1 VLKGEIHM
9 DESRHSYVRKKKR
22 KLRKGR
28 VFFTILILLAITA
41 IIYSYTQYKEGQKLA
56 SNTVQKTEQFKGDTQ
71 TKSNIENI
79 LLLGVDSRG
88 EKKSRTDSMILV
100 SWDKDTNDIK
110 MVSFM
115 RDIYANIPGYQS
127 YKLNTAY
134 YLDGVQLLKDTLQN
148 TFDVEINHYALID
161 FKSFEKLVDIVAPNG
176 VEVYVDHDMSQNIG
190 VSLKKG
196 KQKLNGKELLGFAR
210 FRHDNLG
217 DFGRVDR
224 QQKALEA
231 LKKEAFSPSNFKNY
245 PKLLGAIQGYVQTD
259 MTNSQELGY
268 LFTAIKE
275 GNLSIHRLTIPVEHS
290 YNYGYYPQAGSVLD
304 INVDQNKKALEKFL
318 GSNP

>member
-1 VLKGEIHM
+1 M
-9 DESRHSYVRKKKR
+9 DEKRQTHVRKKKR

-28 VFFTILILLAITA
+28 TFFVIVLLLAVFVGV
-41 IIYSYTQYKEGQKLA
+41 YSYTQYEAGQKLA
-56 SNTVQKTEQFKGDTQ
+56 SSTGIEKKTEQFNGDPQ
-71 TKSNIENI
+71 SKSNVENI
-79 LLLGVDSRG
+79 LLLGIDTRG
-88 EKKSRTDSMILV
+88 ESRSRTDSMILV
-100 SWDKDTNDIK
+100 SWNKKTNDVK

-134 YLDGVQLLKDTLQN
+134 YLGGVQLLKDTLKN
-148 TFDVEINHYALID
+148 TFGVEINHYALID
-161 FKSFEKLVDIVAPNG
+161 FKSFESLVDIVAPNG
-176 VEVYVDHDMSQNIG
+176 VNVYVDHDMSKNIG

-196 KQKLNGKELLGFAR
+196 EQRLNGKELLGFSR

-231 LKKEAFSPSNFKNY
+231 LKKEALSPKNYKNY
-245 PKLLGAIQGYVQTD
+245 PKLLGAVKGYIETD
-259 MTNSQELGY
+259 ITNQQELSFVLPLVKGN
-268 LFTAIKE
+268 IKMD
-275 GNLSIHRLTIPVEHS
+275 RLTIPVEHS

-304 INVDQNKKALEKFL
+304 INVQQNKQALDKFL
-318 GSNP
+318 GSNE

>member
-1 VLKGEIHM
+1 M
-9 DESRHSYVRKKKR
+9 
-22 KLRKGR
+22 
-28 VFFTILILLAITA
+28 
-41 IIYSYTQYKEGQKLA
+41 
-56 SNTVQKTEQFKGDTQ
+56 
-71 TKSNIENI
+71 
-79 LLLGVDSRG
+79 LLGVDSRG

>member
-1 VLKGEIHM
+1 MEEK
-9 DESRHSYVRKKKR
+9 RHTHVRKKKR

-28 VFFTILILLAITA
+28 TFFIILVLLAI
-41 IIYSYTQYKEGQKLA
+41 IVGVYSYTQYKAGQKLA
-56 SNTVQKTEQFKGDTQ
+56 ASSGITHKTEQFKGDTQ
-71 TKSNIENI
+71 TKSNVENI

-88 EKKSRTDSMILV
+88 EARSRTDSMMLV
-100 SWDKDTNDIK
+100 SWNKDTNDVK

-134 YLDGVQLLKDTLQN
+134 YLDGVQLLKSTLQN
-148 TFDVEINHYALID
+148 MFDVEINHYALID
-161 FKSFEKLVDIVAPNG
+161 FKSFESLVDIIAPNG
-176 VEVYVDHDMSQNIG
+176 VQVYVDHDMSQNIG

-196 KQKLNGKELLGFAR
+196 EQRLNGKELLGYSR

-224 QQKALEA
+224 QQKALEG
-231 LKKEAFSPSNFKNY
+231 LKKEALSPSNFKNY

-259 MTNSQELGY
+259 LTNSKELSY
-268 LFTAIKE
+268 M
-275 GNLSIHRLTIPVEHS
+275 LSIIKGGGINIQRLTIPVEHS
-290 YNYGYYPQAGSVLD
+290 YSYGYYPQAGSVLE
-304 INVDQNKKALEKFL
+304 INVPQNQQALDKFL
-318 GSNP
+318 GSNK